1 MIKIILQNIIR
12 FDAKMYIHLGEVGAK
27 KTVGKLID
35 MGGLLIFKLT
45 LT

>member
-1 MIKIILQNIIR
+1 MIEIFLQNIIR
-12 FDAKMYIHLGEVGAK
+12 FGAKMYIQLGEVGAK